1 MRVAVFRTRKA
12 RIFPSI
18 SSRHA
23 LSAQTAH
30 PLHARGQECPRHT
43 GDFVADSRG
52 RLSIRGAQYA
62 DPLHARG
69 QECPRHTGIVVAI
82 LMVAVLLS
90 GCAVGPHYK
99 RPAASVPDT
108 WKGEGPWQ
116 MAAPKDAIPKGSW
129 WQIYHDAELERLERE
144 LLHANQS
151 LAAAQ
156 DRLLQSRSA
165 ARIASSAFFPAVSA
179 DPSGERQRLSGN
191 RPLSGSTVA
200 LTPVT
205 QNVFSIPFSASY
217 EVDLFGRVRRNLEAA
232 NASLQGSA
240 ADLGNVR
247 LVLTAELAA
256 DYFNL
261 RELDREAGV
270 VRQSV
275 EIQQKGLDLVNRRH
289 DGGVAS
295 GLEVA
300 QQQALLDSTATQ
312 LQLVL
317 QQRAQY
323 EHAIAVLTGKPASV
337 FTLAEAPFEVTPP
350 AIPTGVPSEI
360 LERRPDVA
368 TSERQMAYQNAQVGL
383 ATAAFYPHIT
393 LSGSGGLESRD
404 IATLASAP
412 SLFWAL
418 GGDLL
423 QPIFNGGQ
431 NRANLALKRAAYDES
446 VANYRESVLE
456 AFQQVE
462 DGLSG
467 LALLDQAAKT
477 QATAVEASRRA
488 LDIANSRYVGGVT
501 TYLDVIT
508 AQSTLLTNERLA
520 SQLLGQQMVTSVYLV
535 KALGGGWDAS
545 QIQNERV
552 RPQAIQAVQQ

>member
-1 MRVAVFRTRKA
+1 MKRL
-12 RIFPSI
+12 
-18 SSRHA
+18 A
-23 LSAQTAH
+23 L
-30 PLHARGQECPRHT
+30 G
-43 GDFVADSRG
+43 
-52 RLSIRGAQYA
+52 GA
-62 DPLHARG
+62 
-69 QECPRHTGIVVAI
+69 
-82 LMVAVLLS
+82 LLAATLLIS
-90 GCAVGPHYK
+90 GCAVGPNYK
-99 RPAASVPDT
+99 RPAAPVPDT
-108 WKGEGPWQ
+108 WKGQGPWQ
-116 MAAPKDAIPKGSW
+116 AAAPKDGIPKGNW
-129 WQIYHDAELERLERE
+129 WQVYQDAELDHLERE
-144 LLHANQS
+144 LLQANQS
-151 LAAAQ
+151 LTAAH
-156 DRLLQSRSA
+156 DRLSQARSA
-165 ARIASSAFFPAVSA
+165 ARIASAAYFPAVSA
-179 DPSGERQRLSGN
+179 DPNGERERLAGN
-191 RPLSGSTVA
+191 RPLSGSTVP

-205 QNVFSIPFSASY
+205 QNVFNIPFSVSY

-232 NASLQGSA
+232 NASLQASA

-270 VRQSV
+270 VKQSV

-289 DGGVAS
+289 EGGVAN

-323 EHAIAVLTGKPASV
+323 EHAIAVLTGKPASN
-337 FTLAEAPFEVTPP
+337 FSLAEAPFNVAPP
-350 AIPTGVPSEI
+350 PIPTGVPSEI
-360 LERRPDVA
+360 LERRPDVS
-368 TSERQMAYQNAQVGL
+368 TSERKMAYQNGQVGL
-383 ATAAFYPHIT
+383 AMTAFYPHIT
-393 LSGSGGLESRD
+393 LSGSGGWQSRD
-404 IATLASAP
+404 IATLVSAP
-412 SLFWAL
+412 SALWAI

-431 NRANLALKRAAYDES
+431 NRANLALKRASYDES

-467 LALLDQAAKT
+467 LAMLDQAAKT
-477 QATAVEASRRA
+477 QNTAVDASRRA

-508 AQSTLLTNERLA
+508 AQSTLLSNERLA
-520 SQLLGQQMVTSVYLV
+520 TQLLGQQMVTSVYLV

-545 QIQNERV
+545 QIQNEQV
-552 RPQAIQAVQQ
+552 RPALIQAVQQ